1 MDLYINHLHSL
12 MTGYLIREHY
22 LKKIRAGRDDTDVIK
37 VITGMRR
44 SGKSVLLEQYADE
57 LKRSGIA
64 EDNIIFIN
72 FEHFEYQYIKDSE
85 QLNSLLQKRIHPDV
99 INYVLLDEIQNIH
112 SWELSLS
119 ALNAA
124 GNCDVYVTGSNSDLL
139 SSQLATHISGRHV
152 EIKVFP
158 LSLAEFMELNGITDR
173 EEGLSQYLEFGGLP
187 GIDITRDQHY
197 IHDYLQGVFLTIIVK
212 DVRRH
217 VHVSDP
223 DKVEEIAKFLYSN
236 IGNLT
241 NKSSIAKDTGLP
253 ESTVSLYLKAMEDAF
268 LILPCDRYDMVGRKL
283 LSTNCKYYV
292 TDLGIRKAVL
302 NMSVGTDISR
312 PLENIVYVEL
322 LRRGYDVRVGS
333 YRDSEVDFLAKRYD
347 SVEYFQ
353 VSQTIM
359 SPETRDREFR
369 PLKRPRDN
377 YPKTI
382 LTLDRFGLG
391 DENGIKVR
399 NIIEWLLS
407 DQA

>member
-1 MDLYINHLHSL
+1 MN
-12 MTGYLIREHY
+12 GYLIREYY
-22 LKKIRAGRDDTDVIK
+22 LKKIRAGRDDTAVIK

-57 LKRSGIA
+57 LKQSGIT
-64 EDNIIFIN
+64 EENIIFIN
-72 FEHFEYQYIKDSE
+72 FERFEYQFIKDKE
-85 QLNSLLQKRIHPDV
+85 QLNSLLQERIRPNN
-99 INYVLLDEIQNIH
+99 INYVLLDEIQNVR

-124 GNCDVYVTGSNSDLL
+124 GNCDVYITGSNSDLL

-152 EIKVFP
+152 EIRVFP
-158 LSLAEFMELNGITDR
+158 LSLAEFMELNAITDR
-173 EEGLSQYLEFGGLP
+173 EKGLSQYLEFGGLP
-187 GIDITRDQHY
+187 GIDITRDQRY
-197 IHDYLQGVFLTIIVK
+197 TWDYLQGVFLTIIVK

-223 DKVEEIAKFLYSN
+223 DKAEEIAKFLYSN
-236 IGNLT
+236 IGNIT
-241 NKSSIAKDTGLP
+241 NKSSIAKYTGLP
-253 ESTVSLYLKAMEDAF
+253 ESTVSLYLKAMKDAF
-268 LILPCDRYDMVGRKL
+268 LILPCDRYDIVGRKL
-283 LSTNCKYYV
+283 LSTNGKYYV
-292 TDLGIRKAVL
+292 TDLGMRKAVL
-302 NMSVGTDISR
+302 NLSVGTDISR

-333 YRDSEVDFLAKRYD
+333 YRDSEVDFLARRYD

-359 SPETRDREFR
+359 SYETRERELKPLMR
-369 PLKRPRDN
+369 PKDN

-399 NIIEWLLS
+399 NLIEWLLS
-407 DQA
+407 NENGQA